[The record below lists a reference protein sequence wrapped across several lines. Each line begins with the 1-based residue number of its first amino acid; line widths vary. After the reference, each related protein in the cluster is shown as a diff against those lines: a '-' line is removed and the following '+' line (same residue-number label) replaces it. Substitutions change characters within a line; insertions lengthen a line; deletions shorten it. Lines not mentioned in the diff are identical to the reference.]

1 MEKGRGGHHQGQQEK
16 RAKVNLA
23 SCGDFAV
30 LINPHSIHLGFLLR
44 HTLMVSPG
52 DFGLYSCHA
61 NNKLGGAA
69 TETLIAVEV

>member
-1 MEKGRGGHHQGQQEK
+1 MEKGRGGHNQGQQEK
-16 RAKVNLA
+16 RAKVKTRPR
-23 SCGDFAV
+23 SSHKS
-30 LINPHSIHLGFLLR
+30 HSIDLGSLLR

-69 TETLIAVEV
+69 AETLIAVEV